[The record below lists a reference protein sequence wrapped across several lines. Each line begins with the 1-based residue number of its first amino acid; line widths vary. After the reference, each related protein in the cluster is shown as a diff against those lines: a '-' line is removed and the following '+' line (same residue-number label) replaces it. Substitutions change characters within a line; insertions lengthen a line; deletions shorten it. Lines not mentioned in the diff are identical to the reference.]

1 MFQNA
6 LLFIG
11 RPDNHL
17 PMQRAGLALQNAYLT
32 AKARN
37 PGYSKRAFAKRLGL
51 SPGALV
57 EVMSG
62 KRKISAKLAARLEER
77 LGLAGL
83 AEQSQAPNAVARSIL
98 PLDQFEAIA
107 DLHHFRV
114 LKSMELTKPPKNLS
128 QLSTALSISEA
139 EAERVVNR
147 LVRLGYLKPK
157 SRGGWERTVPAID
170 TPSQI
175 SSPAIRSAH
184 RQSTESAFAALDLPP
199 AEREFSLTFELGS
212 PDQLP
217 ALRELIARFQDE
229 AHAIFA
235 KGPKKKIYQLN
246 VQLFPVSEV
255 IK

>member
-1 MFQNA
+1 
-6 LLFIG
+6 
-11 RPDNHL
+11 
-17 PMQRAGLALQNAYLT
+17 MQTAGLALQNAYLS

-37 PGYSKRAFAKRLGL
+37 PGYSKRAFAKKLGM

-83 AEQSQAPNAVARSIL
+83 AGLAEANPVPNAVPRSIL

-107 DLHHFRV
+107 DLNHFRV
-114 LKSMELTKPPKNLS
+114 LKATQLTKPPKNLA
-128 QLSTALSISEA
+128 QLAALLGISSSEA
-139 EAERVVNR
+139 EKVLNR
-147 LVRLGYLKPK
+147 LVRLGYLRPK
-157 SRGGWERTVPAID
+157 ARGGWERTVPPID
-170 TPSQI
+170 TPAQI

-184 RQSTESAFAALDLPP
+184 RQSTESAFAALDLP
-199 AEREFSLTFELGS
+199 AEEREFTLTFELGS
-212 PDQLP
+212 PEQLP
-217 ALRELIARFQDE
+217 ALREAIRRFQDE
-229 AHAIFA
+229 AHGIFA

-255 IK
+255 TK

>member
-1 MFQNA
+1 
-6 LLFIG
+6 
-11 RPDNHL
+11 
-17 PMQRAGLALQNAYLT
+17 MQRAGLALQNAFLA
-32 AKARN
+32 AKSRN

-62 KRKISAKLAARLEER
+62 KRKISAKLASRLEER

-83 AEQSQAPNAVARSIL
+83 AEPSQIPSAVPRSIL

-107 DLHHFRV
+107 DLNHFRV
-114 LKSMELTKPPKNLS
+114 LKSTQLSKPPKSLD
-128 QLSTALSISEA
+128 QLAELLGLAPA

-147 LVRLGYLKPK
+147 LVRLGYLKPR
-157 SRGGWERTVPAID
+157 SRGGWERTVPPID
-170 TPSQI
+170 TPAQI

-184 RQSTESAFAALDLPP
+184 RQSTESAFAALDMP
-199 AEREFSLTFELGS
+199 AEEREFTLTFELGS
-212 PDQLP
+212 PEQLP
-217 ALRELIARFQDE
+217 ALRELIRRFQDE
-229 AHAIFA
+229 AHGIFA

-255 IK
+255 KK

>member
-1 MFQNA
+1 
-6 LLFIG
+6 
-11 RPDNHL
+11 
-17 PMQRAGLALQNAYLT
+17 MQRASEALQNAYLSS
-32 AKARN
+32 KARN
-37 PGYSKRAFAKRLGL
+37 PGFSKRAFAKRLGL

-83 AEQSQAPNAVARSIL
+83 AEPTGIPGAVARSVL

-107 DLHHFRV
+107 DLNHFRV
-114 LKSMELTKPPKNLS
+114 LKATQLGKPPKS
-128 QLSTALSISEA
+128 MEQLAALLSISEA
-139 EAERVVNR
+139 EAERVVSR
-147 LVRLGYLKPK
+147 LLRLGYLKPK
-157 SRGGWERTVPAID
+157 PRGGWERTVPPID

-184 RQSTESAFAALDLPP
+184 RQSTESAFTALDLP
-199 AEREFSLTFELGS
+199 ATEREFSLTFELGS
-212 PDQLP
+212 PEQLP
-217 ALRELIARFQDE
+217 ALRELIRRFQDE
-229 AHAIFA
+229 AHGIFA

-255 IK
+255 NK